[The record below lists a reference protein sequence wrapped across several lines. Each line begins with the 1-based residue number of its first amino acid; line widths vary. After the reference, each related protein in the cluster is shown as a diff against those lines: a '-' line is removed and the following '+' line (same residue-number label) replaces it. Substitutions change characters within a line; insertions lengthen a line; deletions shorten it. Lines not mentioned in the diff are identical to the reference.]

1 MSDFFKRV
9 VCIDPLQKK
18 YIYVSKLP
26 GLWGQIVPKVPY
38 VEFLRTIN
46 FLKKRKA
53 ELLGRIEGVIVIYN
67 GVGKKSCIIFALFGT
82 GASLNARS

>member
-1 MSDFFKRV
+1 M
-9 VCIDPLQKK
+9 CIDPLQKK

-53 ELLGRIEGVIVIYN
+53 EILGRIEGEIVIYN
-67 GVGKKSCIIFALFGT
+67 RLIVCGKKVALLLPFLEQG
-82 GASLNARS
+82 LPLMPDLE